1 MRGSKQLPKNDY
13 LVEVARR
20 FGVDLDEPQSRRGGK
35 PWMAI
40 PARRACRRSTGSQV
54 PSSLG
59 LGSEPPTDARSGN
72 AI

>member
-1 MRGSKQLPKNDY
+1 MRGSKQLPRNDY

-20 FGVDLDEPQSRRGGK
+20 GVDLDEPQLRRGGK
-35 PWMAI
+35 LWMAI
-40 PARRACRRSTGSQV
+40 PAPRACRRSTGSQV

-59 LGSEPPTDARSGN
+59 LGSEPPTDARSGT